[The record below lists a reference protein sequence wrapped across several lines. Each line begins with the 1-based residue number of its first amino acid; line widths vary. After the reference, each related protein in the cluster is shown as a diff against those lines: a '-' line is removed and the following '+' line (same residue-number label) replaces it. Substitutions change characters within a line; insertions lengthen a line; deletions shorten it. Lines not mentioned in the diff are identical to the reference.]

1 MDNLS
6 PWNIPVL
13 LLLLTH
19 LFLNDLETF
28 KAMTIQFLCSYKL
41 RPVEILTETF

>member
-6 PWNIPVL
+6 PWNLPVL

-28 KAMTIQFLCSYKL
+28 KAMTIQCPYKL
-41 RPVEILTETF
+41 RPVEILTEAF